1 MNTEMKQ
8 VLADCKKLGIINI
21 EASGDLTPDFIAEAV
36 QAVKDTSLDFDTIAK
51 QMDAERMA
59 FSK

>member
-1 MNTEMKQ
+1 MEREMKQ

-21 EASGDLTPDFIAEAV
+21 EASGNLTPDFIAEAV
-36 QAVKDTSLDFDTIAK
+36 KAVKEIPLDFDAIAE
-51 QMDAERMA
+51 QMEEERKA